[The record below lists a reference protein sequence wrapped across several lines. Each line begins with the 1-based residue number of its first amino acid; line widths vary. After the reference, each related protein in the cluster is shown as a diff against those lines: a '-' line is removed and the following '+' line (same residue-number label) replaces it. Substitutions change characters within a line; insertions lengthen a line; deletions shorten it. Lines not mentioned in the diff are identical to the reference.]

1 MVCRETIKTLI
12 ELYKSQINEKE
23 RPKAV
28 TENQLRPGERNPIEG
43 KFSQIQ
49 NCLWNGP
56 DKARL
61 QDTSQRSPQSFW
73 WSNWQGWHLYVYC

>member
-43 KFSQIQ
+43 KFSQVQ

-56 DKARL
+56 D
-61 QDTSQRSPQSFW
+61 
-73 WSNWQGWHLYVYC
+73 